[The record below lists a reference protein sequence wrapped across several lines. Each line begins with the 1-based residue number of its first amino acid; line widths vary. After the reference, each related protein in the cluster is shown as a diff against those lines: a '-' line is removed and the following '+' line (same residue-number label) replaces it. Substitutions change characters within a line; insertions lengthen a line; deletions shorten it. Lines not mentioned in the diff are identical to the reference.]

1 MISPKFTAFKDRFG
15 KASNLVKSA
24 SWVDESGIYT
34 ASKPFASPL
43 DALEY
48 AKKSTENNPHAT
60 SFVAAGMSGSLSA
73 EYDGLRQGVSV
84 IKTRHASAGTL
95 IRINSGKPLPQS
107 FNAKMD
113 HAVEKNH
120 WGDAKPFNDY
130 SKFDDITGV
139 FNPQSYL
146 DDPGT
151 QQYPIVWHD
160 LKVRSLF
167 LDDGVIEPLTIKGAM
182 SVGTEIPF
190 LARGI
195 KGDLMQGNI
204 EAEDGVDQ
212 IYQYKEYSS
221 GSIGIEPYIDAQE
234 SAMQSNS
241 VAARAIIRFI
251 ANVRDKDALVLSGT
265 NGKSLKFEID
275 SGTNVTERNAENERT
290 GVVRVDCS
298 GVLALTPGLASQK
311 LATAINASGSYLGI
325 TAASASYGLVLTQDI
340 AGIAGNT
347 RILTLGAETSGSLIY
362 DAGGDAQLFTIA
374 HSDHSVSGSGFF
386 GGKNQFTLSAPG
398 YTSDFV
404 RRIIKFDD
412 SYSMDPRGI
421 SVISGSIRDEGLIS
435 HNQKSSG
442 AGFTYG
448 NNPEGTDSV
457 AFGDLSRS

>member
-24 SWVDESGIYT
+24 SWLDSSGIYT

-48 AKKSTENNPHAT
+48 AKKSTKNNPHAT
-60 SFVAAGMSGSLSA
+60 SFVAAAMSGSLSS
-73 EYDGLRQGVSV
+73 EHDGLRQGVSV
-84 IKTRHASAGTL
+84 INTRHASAGTL
-95 IRINSGKPLPQS
+95 IRVNSGKPLPHT

-113 HAVEKNH
+113 HSVEKNH

-130 SKFDDITGV
+130 SKFDDITGR

-195 KGDLMQGNI
+195 KASLMQGNI
-204 EAEDGVDQ
+204 EPEDGVDQ
-212 IYQYKEYSS
+212 VMQYKEYAS
-221 GSIGIEPYIDAQE
+221 GSISLEPYIDAQE
-234 SAMQSNS
+234 SAIQTNAVSG
-241 VAARAIIRFI
+241 RAIIRFLK
-251 ANVRDKDALVLSGT
+251 NVRDQDALVLTGT
-265 NGKSLKFEID
+265 NGKSLKFEFD

-290 GVVRVDCS
+290 GVVRVDVTS
-298 GVLALTPGLASQK
+298 TNWTPSTAPDR

-325 TAASASYGLVLTQDI
+325 TASSASYGLVLTQNI

-347 RILTLGAETSGSLIY
+347 RILTLGREASGSLVY
-362 DAGGDAQLFTIA
+362 DAGGDAKLFTIA
-374 HSDHSVSGSGFF
+374 HSDHNVSGSGFF

-421 SVISGSIRDEGLIS
+421 SVISGSIRDEGLIN

-448 NNPEGTDSV
+448 NNPEGTDSI